1 MNNIYAGFWKRA
13 VAILIDEVILVVIL
27 FAPVLVGIV
36 LPKVIVSLVF
46 LFYFVLMESS
56 PLQATLGKLM
66 LGIKV
71 VDGDGKRIS
80 FFRSLLRTISKILS
94 SILFI
99 GYIIAAFTQKKQ
111 ALHDFCSGCLVIN
124 QDAERFFA
132 QDSIYSRKTEISA
145 RDYSQGLSPL
155 MAAVIE
161 GDNQKISELVA
172 TSVNINEVNPSTGTN
187 ALWMAAS
194 FGNLEAVKI
203 LIERGGDLTN
213 TNKDGISV
221 KESARQRGY
230 DDIVHLIEEY
240 QFKSY

>member
-13 VAILIDEVILVVIL
+13 LAIFIDQVILVVIL
-27 FAPVLVGIV
+27 FVPVLGGII
-36 LPKVIVSLVF
+36 LPKAIVSLVF
-46 LFYFVLMESS
+46 LFYFILMESS
-56 PLQATLGKLM
+56 PLQATVGKLM

-71 VDGDGKRIS
+71 VDGDGKKIS
-80 FFRSLLRTISKILS
+80 FFRAFFRTISKILS
-94 SILFI
+94 SVLFI

-111 ALHDFCSGCLVIN
+111 ALHDLLSGCLVIN

-132 QDSIYSRKTEISA
+132 KDSIYSRRTEISA
-145 RDYSQGLSPL
+145 RDYTQGLSPL

-161 GDNQKISELVA
+161 GDNHKISQLGA
-172 TSVNINEVNPSTGTN
+172 ASANINEVNPSTGTN

-194 FGNLEAVKI
+194 FGNLEAVKT
-203 LIERGGDLTN
+203 LIECGGDLTN

-230 DDIVHLIEEY
+230 DDIVKLIEEY
-240 QFKSY
+240 QFKSH